1 MSFHRTLI
9 RLSALLA
16 VVALAKGCGDG
27 ESPSAPPPPE
37 PARPTTVTV
46 SPATHELTALGT
58 TVQLSAEVRD
68 QNARVMAGATV
79 TWTSSA
85 SSMATVDASGLV
97 TAAGNG
103 TATIT
108 ASAGSASGSAVVTVM
123 QSVASVEVSPSVYEL
138 TALGQTVQLTAEA
151 FDENGH
157 AVAGAEFS
165 WESSDAA
172 VATVD
177 AGGLVTAVAE
187 GVATITASAGE
198 ASGSAVVP
206 VMQPVASVQ
215 VSPSAET
222 IGLGSTLQLTAEA
235 FDENG
240 HAVAGAEFSWE
251 SSDAAVATV
260 DAGGLV
266 TGVAVGT
273 ATITASVGGAQGT
286 AEITVGPNP
295 DRAALEALYHATDG
309 PNWVNNENWLTNAP
323 LGEWYGVDT
332 DASGRVVGLNLSGD
346 WDSEARKDVTHGLSG
361 PIPRE
366 LGDLTS
372 LRQLILHNNDLR
384 GPIPTE
390 LGNLANLEILGLAY
404 NDLRGRIPPEL
415 GNLASLEFLSLSD
428 NSLTGTIPRELG
440 NLSELR
446 LLLQLHDNQLTGP
459 IPPELGNL
467 ASLEFLSLS
476 DNSLTGTIP
485 TELGNLANLV
495 RLQLSSNKLTGTIPA
510 ELGNLA
516 NLKHMGL
523 GGNALTGPIPPQL
536 GQLSNLEFLVLNVNA
551 LTGAVPPELGDLSS
565 LRGLGLARNQLSGPI
580 PRNLLKLRL
589 EEGFGAE
596 GNAGLCAPGTTEF
609 IAWLRAIPYPSL
621 PLCNEADIAA
631 LEALYQATGGTGWTN
646 SDGWVGDGS
655 VSGWYGVSADSLG
668 RVLELG
674 LSRNG
679 LSGRIPGLL
688 GNLDAMTGLKI
699 DGNALSGRLPITM
712 LGLPLQ
718 EFRYTGTRL
727 CTPPHESFRRWLNAI
742 PSHDGTGIECAP
754 PTDRN
759 ILVALYDATN
769 GSQWRNNATWLT
781 DAPLGDWHGVR
792 THQGRV
798 VQLDLRY
805 NGMEGSIPL
814 ELGSLSQ
821 LEDLWL
827 SNNHLT
833 GQIPTELGNLSNLL
847 TLDLGYNRLTS
858 SIPTEL
864 GNLSHLSHLNLSAN
878 DLTGR
883 IPSEFGSL
891 TDLQRLHL
899 SGNDL
904 GGQIPTEL
912 GNLSSLELLDLAAND
927 LTGRIPSEF
936 GSLTDLQR
944 LHLSGNDLGGQ
955 IPTELGNLSSLEL
968 LDLAANDLSG
978 LVPTELGNLGRLKRL
993 VLANNDLAG
1002 SVPDEFGSLTNLEQ
1016 LVLTA
1021 NPSMSG
1027 SLPTTLT
1034 KLAFL
1039 DFLVA
1044 GGTSLCAP
1052 SDAMFR
1058 AWLGAMRT
1066 SRVPFCGGKA
1076 ETAAYLVQAVQSLD
1090 FPVPLVEGR
1099 PALLRVF
1106 VTAPDAGGEGIPA
1119 VRATFYLGGQE
1130 LHVVDLPSQSIPIP
1144 TMLDEGVL
1152 AESANALIPASV
1164 IRRGLEMVIEIDPE
1178 GQLATDLGVTRRIP
1192 ATGLLA
1198 VDVHTMPAFDLT
1210 VVPFLWVSD
1219 PDSSVLARTAGLTA
1233 DNTEFGHTRTLL
1245 PVGQMNVKTHE
1256 PVLTS
1261 SNDSHSLLAETEALR
1276 VMEGASG
1283 HYLGTMSDDT
1293 RPPGVAILSGKSSF
1307 SVFYEP
1313 TLAHELGHNLSL
1325 RHAPCGGAGGPD
1337 PAFPTGD
1344 GSTGA
1349 WGYDFA
1355 LVPPQTPDLMSYC
1368 LPKWISDYHFT
1379 KALRFRL
1386 GHMENAS
1393 VSTAAAARRSLLV
1406 WGGVN
1411 ADAVPYLE
1419 PAFVVEASAVL
1430 PDSAGDHRLTG
1441 RASSGGELFS
1451 LSFTMPEMADGNG
1464 SSSFAFVLPAWPASE
1479 ENLASI
1485 TLAGPGGSFTLDG
1498 ESDLSMAILR
1508 NPRNGQVRGI
1518 LRHVPPPAQAARDAV
1533 GQAAGP
1539 RLEVLF
1545 SRGIPDGTEW
1555 RR

>member
-1 MSFHRTLI
+1 MNRHRINIVAAVGLCA
-9 RLSALLA
+9 ALWTYA
-16 VVALAKGCGDG
+16 CGDG
-27 ESPSAPPPPE
+27 TTEPLPPLPDPPR
-37 PARPTTVTV
+37 PA
-46 SPATHELTALGT
+46 
-58 TVQLSAEVRD
+58 
-68 QNARVMAGATV
+68 
-79 TWTSSA
+79 
-85 SSMATVDASGLV
+85 
-97 TAAGNG
+97 
-103 TATIT
+103 
-108 ASAGSASGSAVVTVM
+108 
-123 QSVASVEVSPSVYEL
+123 VE
-138 TALGQTVQLTAEA
+138 
-151 FDENGH
+151 
-157 AVAGAEFS
+157 
-165 WESSDAA
+165 
-172 VATVD
+172 
-177 AGGLVTAVAE
+177 
-187 GVATITASAGE
+187 
-198 ASGSAVVP
+198 
-206 VMQPVASVQ
+206 
-215 VSPSAET
+215 
-222 IGLGSTLQLTAEA
+222 
-235 FDENG
+235 
-240 HAVAGAEFSWE
+240 
-251 SSDAAVATV
+251 
-260 DAGGLV
+260 
-266 TGVAVGT
+266 
-273 ATITASVGGAQGT
+273 
-286 AEITVGPNP
+286 NP
-295 DRAALEALYHATDG
+295 DRAALVALYNATDG
-309 PNWVNNENWLTNAP
+309 PNWVNNKNWLTNAP
-323 LGEWYGVDT
+323 LGGWYGVDT

-384 GPIPTE
+384 GPIP
-390 LGNLANLEILGLAY
+390 
-404 NDLRGRIPPEL
+404 PEL
-415 GNLASLEFLSLSD
+415 GNLASLEFLSLSH
-428 NSLTGTIPRELG
+428 NSLRGTIPRELG

-467 ASLEFLSLS
+467 AKLEGLSLFL
-476 DNSLTGTIP
+476 NMLTGAIP

-589 EEGFGAE
+589 GEGFGAE

-631 LEALYQATGGTGWTN
+631 LEAPYQATGGTGWTN

-688 GNLDAMTGLKI
+688 GTLDAMTGLKI

-798 VQLDLRY
+798 VQLDLRA
-805 NGMEGSIPL
+805 NDLTGRIPS
-814 ELGSLSQ
+814 EFGSLT
-821 LEDLWL
+821 DLQHLHL
-827 SNNHLT
+827 SGNDLG

-912 GNLSSLELLDLAAND
+912 GNLS
-927 LTGRIPSEF
+927 R
-936 GSLTDLQR
+936 
-944 LHLSGNDLGGQ
+944 
-955 IPTELGNLSSLEL
+955 LEL

-1130 LHVVDLPSQSIPIP
+1130 LHVVDIPSQSIPIP

-1219 PDSSVLARTAGLTA
+1219 PDSSVLTKTAGLTA

-1283 HYLGTMSDDT
+1283 HYVGTMSDDT
-1293 RPPGVAILSGKSSF
+1293 RPFGVAILSGKSSF

-1325 RHAPCGGAGGPD
+1325 SHAPCGGAGGSD

-1386 GHMENAS
+1386 GDMENAS

-1430 PDSAGDHRLTG
+1430 PDAAGDHRLTG
-1441 RASSGGELFS
+1441 RASSGAELFS

-1464 SSSFAFVLPAWPASE
+1464 SSSFAFVLPAWPAWE

-1508 NPRNGQVRGI
+1508 NPRNGQVRRI

-1545 SRGIPDGTEW
+1545 SRGIPDATEW